1 MGVTIWLNRV
11 LSFSIQMPIRISAII
26 SDYDGTLSPTASVK
40 SSNDQI
46 PQDLQNVLWEISRK
60 IPVCIIS
67 SKDFGFLRQKVQF
80 ARIVACILGIEI
92 FHLFQSPEHR
102 QNFLKS
108 TTVSKSAQN
117 GALGAPV
124 SKYSISNID
133 RLLKNSI
140 ILNDLGN
147 MVLSKFQGLKVE
159 HRFTY
164 VDKILAAISIDYR
177 HLQKWEQYKTN
188 IEPNLKKAVVKFIDS
203 NAPNDLYIQTYS
215 DHPFLDVY
223 PFKFDKG
230 AVLETIVQSLNQGN
244 KGKVLYLG
252 DSENDNP
259 AFHYA
264 DLSIG
269 IQSDARIRTKLD
281 SDYIIE
287 FNELRPFLQRLNSE
301 DFVFNRMSQNVL

>member
-1 MGVTIWLNRV
+1 
-11 LSFSIQMPIRISAII
+11 MPVRISAII

-40 SSNDQI
+40 SRNDQI
-46 PQDLQNVLWEISRK
+46 PQDLLNVLWKISRK

-80 ARIVACILGIEI
+80 AEIVACILGIEI

-102 QNFLKS
+102 QNFLEN
-108 TTVSKSAQN
+108 TTVSIPN
-117 GALGAPV
+117 GILGAPV
-124 SKYSISNID
+124 SKYSISDID
-133 RLLKNSI
+133 MILKNSI

-147 MVLSKFQGLKVE
+147 IILSKFQDVKVE
-159 HRFTY
+159 HKFTY

-188 IEPNLKKAVVKFIDS
+188 IEPDLKKAVMKFIDS
-203 NAPNDLYIQTYS
+203 TAPNDLYVQTYS

-223 PFKFDKG
+223 PFKLDKG
-230 AVLETIVQSLNQGN
+230 AVMETVVQLLNQGN
-244 KGKVLYLG
+244 KGKVMYLG

-259 AFHYA
+259 AFRNA

-269 IQSDARIRTKLD
+269 IQSDTRIRTKLE
-281 SDYIIE
+281 SDYVIE
-287 FNELRPFLQRLNSE
+287 FNELRPFLQRLDSE